1 MTKKHN
7 RKLMLYL
14 TGRKIF
20 RHGLC
25 DFLIIWIVASA
36 LSFADL
42 SFLDPTRLI
51 DNFTGSHNRFT
62 TKTFYEIKNYGYE
75 GDSEPSQIFAL
86 VDIKDLTSRAKIAA
100 LIDSVYALEPQRIAV
115 DIMFQIPQDSLADL
129 SLIKTVRRVRD
140 ITTFACML
148 NNYQEETQSFDSIQ
162 HSFFLNPDYE
172 EWFCDSVTEGYV
184 NMKNDGTN
192 ETIWL
197 YSLVEQAGKRRIYS
211 LPATLLEDYPNEK
224 PHTEHIINYDKLQI
238 PIYSPDNITREN
250 IEGKFVIIGA
260 FEYSGDKFDTP
271 LGLIPGMMI
280 HTYIMQSQNTD
291 PIVEEPATDNIVRTL
306 IVLMLFIVL
315 LIIFDALTE
324 FVSNSYLSLFLKG
337 GFFTIFMTIS
347 AIYLLMYYYYRLFAV
362 EGIFSDG
369 HAAINGILIAS
380 ALVKTFYATTI
391 AVLHSHNKLLWL
403 TRCSLYGQFKQ

>member
-1 MTKKHN
+1 MRHHRQYKIH
-7 RKLMLYL
+7 LIC
-14 TGRKIF
+14 RKIF
-20 RHGLC
+20 RKGFC
-25 DFLIIWIVASA
+25 DIIIIWIVASA

-42 SFLDPTRLI
+42 SYLDPTRLI

-62 TKTFYEIKNYGYE
+62 TKTFFEIKNYGYV
-75 GDSEPSQIFAL
+75 GDNNPSQIFAL
-86 VDIKDLTSRAKIAA
+86 VDIKDLTSRARIAA
-100 LIDSVYALEPQRIAV
+100 LIDSVYKQEPQRIAV
-115 DIMFQIPQDSLADL
+115 DIMFETPQDSLADM

-140 ITTFACML
+140 KTTFACIL
-148 NNYQEETQSFDSIQ
+148 NNYLEETQSFDRIQ

-172 EWFCDSVTEGYV
+172 EWFCDSVTEGYT

-192 ETIWL
+192 ETIWQ
-197 YSLVEQAGKRRIYS
+197 YSLVEQVDKRRIYS
-211 LPATLLEDYPNEK
+211 LPATLLNDYPDEE
-224 PHTEHIINYDKLQI
+224 PHTTHIINYDKLQI
-238 PIYSPDNITREN
+238 PLYTPDSITREN

-260 FEYSGDKFDTP
+260 FKHSGDKFDTP
-271 LGLIPGMMI
+271 LGLIPGMLI

-291 PIVEEPATDNIVRTL
+291 SIFEESATDNITRTL
-306 IVLMLFIVL
+306 IVILLFIVL